1 VTRFQAWAQAVRND
15 TSLVVLHSGNYEYI
29 CVRHRKSQTFYVSDI
44 IDVETCKN
52 PAYGE
57 LHIGLYIAAVQDAIN
72 RAKQIVEEEERQ
84 AYSQLSGHAGSQEPL
99 DDDHDADRRDNDEND
114 DIMRKRSKTNHGGNG
129 HRNSKGRGQGS
140 GQGQTRAKGH
150 TDSTVCFFLHLGALL
165 LILVQANNSGG

>member
-44 IDVETCKN
+44 INVETCKN

-57 LHIGLYIAAVQDAIN
+57 LHVGLYIAAVQDTIN
-72 RAKQIVEEEERQ
+72 RTKKIVEEEKQ
-84 AYSQLSGHAGSQEPL
+84 AYSQQSGHDGPQEPL
-99 DDDHDADRRDNDEND
+99 DDNHDADRHDNDEND
-114 DIMRKRSKTNHGGNG
+114 DTMRKRPKTNHRGNG
-129 HRNSKGRGQGS
+129 HRNLKGRGQGS

-150 TDSTVCFFLHLGALL
+150 TDSTVSSPPHLGALL
-165 LILVQANNSGG
+165 LIVVQANNPGGQ